1 MSVQHAGVVG
11 SPIDHSLSPVIHCA
25 AYRELGLDW
34 TYEAIEQTEDSFP
47 HFLSGLDHAWRGLSV
62 TMPLKEVALA
72 AADSRSE
79 LAQRVGAANTLIHGV
94 DGWFAENT
102 DVVGIVSA
110 LSAAGVSSCRQV
122 TIMGGGAT
130 ARSAFAAVME
140 MGARDVTVCVR
151 RPDAGRAFAD
161 WAHHW
166 DASVAVASMEP
177 SEEAAAADVV
187 IATVPFDAASPWAGV
202 AGTGALL
209 DVSYHPWPTVLSA
222 AWRGPVANGRD
233 LLLWQAVEQVRL
245 MTGMAAPVA
254 AMRAALDA
262 A

>member
-11 SPIDHSLSPVIHCA
+11 SPIDHSLSPVIHRA
-25 AYRELGLDW
+25 AYRALGLDW
-34 TYEAIEQTEDSFP
+34 TYEAIEQSEESFP
-47 HFLSGLDHAWRGLSV
+47 GFLGALDHTWRGLSV

-72 AADSRSE
+72 AADVRSD
-79 LAQRVGAANTLIHGV
+79 LSCRVGAANTLIHGA

-102 DVVGIVSA
+102 DVAGMVSA
-110 LSAAGVSSCRQV
+110 LSAVNVESCQRV

-130 ARSAFAAVME
+130 ARSSFAAVMQ
-140 MGARDVTVCVR
+140 MGACDVTVCVR
-151 RPDAGRAFAD
+151 RPEAGRAFAE
-161 WAHHW
+161 WAQQW

-177 SEEAAAADVV
+177 AWELAAADVV
-187 IATVPFDAASPWAGV
+187 IAAVPFDAASSWAAV
-202 AGTGALL
+202 AGSGALM

-245 MTGMAAPVA
+245 MTGMPAPVD